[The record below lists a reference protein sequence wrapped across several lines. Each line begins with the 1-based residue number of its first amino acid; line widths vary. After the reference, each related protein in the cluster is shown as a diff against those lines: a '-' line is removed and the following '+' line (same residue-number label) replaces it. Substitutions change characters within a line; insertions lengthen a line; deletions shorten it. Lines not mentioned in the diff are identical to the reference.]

1 MYLQPGKR
9 GKRLKISEVC
19 RILNISRETIRFY
32 EKSGMVVLDK
42 DQQNGYGECST
53 RAFWDLLNMIGMR
66 NLGFSVRESRQIL
79 QEASL
84 KDRIHMYEACCLQ
97 LDEGIAK
104 KQYLSRFLHGQVK
117 ALKTAALNCGRYWFE
132 FLPDTLWLPMGRSEE
147 MAYSISMEDAKTF
160 GSWSQGH
167 PFVRGALEIETCG
180 ASAEEKTEQLLWYYS
195 IEKEYAEYLQLP
207 VSKEVFERPAHL
219 ALCTVIDAKG
229 WGEFS
234 KEMLEG
240 FYAEMEKAGIDPKT
254 NRVFGEI
261 LCRANEEG
269 QFHRY
274 IRLETKLT
282 DQR

>member
-1 MYLQPGKR
+1 M
-9 GKRLKISEVC
+9 KISEVC

-32 EKSGMVVLDK
+32 EKRGMVVLDK

-66 NLGFSVRESRQIL
+66 NLGFSIRESRQIL

-84 KDRIHMYEACCLQ
+84 KDRIRMYETCCLQ
-97 LDEGIAK
+97 LKEEIAK
-104 KQYLSRFLHGQVK
+104 KQQMSHFLHDQVK
-117 ALKTAALNCGRYWFE
+117 ELKMAALNCGRYWFE
-132 FLPDTLWLPMGRSEE
+132 FLPDTLWLPMGRSEGI
-147 MAYSISMEDAKTF
+147 AYSISVGDPKIF

-167 PFVRGALEIETCG
+167 PFVRGALEIENHD
-180 ASAEEKTEQLLWYYS
+180 ASAGEKIEQLLWYYS
-195 IEKEYAEYLQLP
+195 IEKEYAEYLELP
-207 VSKEVFERPAHL
+207 VSEAVFERPAHL

-234 KEMLEG
+234 NKMLEG

-261 LCRANEEG
+261 LCRANEDG

-274 IRLETKLT
+274 IRLETKLN
-282 DQR
+282 DQP